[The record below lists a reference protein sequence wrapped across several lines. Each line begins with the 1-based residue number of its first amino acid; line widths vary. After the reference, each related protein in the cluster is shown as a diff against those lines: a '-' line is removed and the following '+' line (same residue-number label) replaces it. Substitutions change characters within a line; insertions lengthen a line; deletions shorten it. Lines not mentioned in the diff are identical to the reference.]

1 MEVAINMFSGMTVH
15 SVDSKG
21 RIILP
26 QKFREELG
34 AEFYVTSGFSDNV
47 QIMSVEE
54 FTKLREQIRQL
65 PANKALALQYLLL
78 SAATLVSPNSAGR
91 IQIPQKLREDS
102 AIEGEA
108 VVVGMDTRI
117 EVWNKDKFDEFM
129 AIQKKEFIGDA
140 LELLKF

>member
-1 MEVAINMFSGMTVH
+1 MFSGMTVH

>member
-1 MEVAINMFSGMTVH
+1 MFSGTTVH

-34 AEFYVTSGFSDNV
+34 TEFYVTSGFSDNI

-54 FTKLREQIRQL
+54 FTKLREQIRLL

-140 LELLKF
+140 LELLRF

>member
-1 MEVAINMFSGMTVH
+1 MFSGMTNH

-34 AEFYVTSGFSDNV
+34 EEFYITSGFADNI
-47 QIMSVEE
+47 QIMSVDE
-54 FTKLREQIRQL
+54 FNHLREQIKEL
-65 PANKALALQYLLL
+65 PADKALALQYLLL
-78 SAATLVSPNSAGR
+78 SAATLVSPNSQGR

-102 AIEGEA
+102 AIEGTA

-129 AIQKKEFIGDA
+129 AVQKQKFIGDA
-140 LELLKF
+140 LELLRF

>member
-1 MEVAINMFSGMTVH
+1 MFSGMTVH

-34 AEFYVTSGFSDNV
+34 EEFYITSGFSDNI

-54 FTKLREQIRQL
+54 FNRLREQIREL
-65 PANKALALQYLLL
+65 PAAKALALQYILL
-78 SAATLVSPNSAGR
+78 SAATLVSPNSQGR

-102 AIEGEA
+102 SIEGEA
-108 VVVGMDTRI
+108 VVLGMDTRI
-117 EVWNKDKFDEFM
+117 EVWNKDKFEQFM
-129 AIQKKEFIGDA
+129 AVQKKEFIGDA
-140 LELLKF
+140 LELLRF

>member
-1 MEVAINMFSGMTVH
+1 MFSGMTVH

-21 RIILP
+21 RIVLP

-34 AEFYVTSGFSDNV
+34 EEFYVTSGFSDNI

-54 FTKLREQIRQL
+54 FDRMREQIREL
-65 PANKALALQYLLL
+65 PANKALALQYLLF
-78 SAATLVSPNSAGR
+78 ATATLVKPNAQGR

-108 VVVGMDTRI
+108 VVLGMDSRI
-117 EVWNKDKFDEFM
+117 EVWNKTKFDNFM
-129 AIQKKEFIGDA
+129 AVQKQELGGA
-140 LELLKF
+140 LQLLRF